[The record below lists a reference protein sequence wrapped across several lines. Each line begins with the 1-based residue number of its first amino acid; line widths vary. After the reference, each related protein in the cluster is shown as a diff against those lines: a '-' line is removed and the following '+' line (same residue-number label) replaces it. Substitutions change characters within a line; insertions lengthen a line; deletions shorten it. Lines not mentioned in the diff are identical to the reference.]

1 MNFYKT
7 FSVTMEWNLNITYG
21 RKPYSLKAT
30 VEYHSTQIMRIRVNG
45 KTRSLLLEN
54 NYPLLQAA
62 KTKKSMQWKIREGF
76 LDDDN
81 PSSNRLMLEIME
93 QLEYCIKAE
102 FPM

>member
-7 FSVTMEWNLNITYG
+7 FSRTMEWNLNITYG

-45 KTRSLLLEN
+45 NTRSLLLEN
-54 NYPLLQAA
+54 NYPLVQSTKA
-62 KTKKSMQWKIREGF
+62 KKAIQWKIREGF

-81 PSSNRLMLEIME
+81 PANTRLMLEIME
-93 QLEYCIKAE
+93 QLEYCIKAK